1 MSIEIPNF
9 YEAAGVFD
17 GRLAPT
23 NPENPI
29 FSSNGVLPFDPAT
42 TPGTPLGGFTRQ
54 AAGTYLIQ
62 LVQRIDF
69 REGMVLVTAFPSS
82 PAISPSGA
90 LLAPVSDDETDGKV
104 VIAGTDIDEVAA
116 ADMIFQMG
124 VFRIT
129 TGLDGTESP

>member
-17 GRLAPT
+17 GRSSPA

-29 FSSNGVLPFDPAT
+29 FCSNGVLPFDPAT
-42 TPGTPLGGFTRQ
+42 TALNPVGGFTRQ
-54 AAGTYLIQ
+54 ATGTYLIQ

-69 REGMVLVTAFPSS
+69 REGMVLCTAFPGS
-82 PAISPSGA
+82 PAVLPMAA
-90 LLAPVSDDETDGKV
+90 LLAPASDDATDGKLV
-104 VIAGTDIDEVAA
+104 VTGADPNEGAL
-116 ADMIFQMG
+116 ADMIFQLG